1 MADVDYYALLGI
13 NRNATSE
20 QIKNAYRNKAR
31 EYHPDRAGS
40 VGTEAFRLVTRAYA
54 ILYDPDRREEYD
66 KGFRPVTSIADLYSR
81 RREGK
86 KVMEIMLPTAPA
98 AKQVG
103 PDLYMAI
110 TVETEV
116 LLQGGTVTITLP
128 DSDGTEV
135 ALLVPPR
142 AKELSWCRLPHKG
155 SPGRNG
161 ADSGD
166 LWIQLKEKK

>member
-13 NRNATSE
+13 NRNASTRE
-20 QIKNAYRNKAR
+20 IKNAYRKKAR
-31 EYHPDRAGS
+31 ECHPDRTGS
-40 VGTEAFRLVTRAYA
+40 DGTDAFRLITRAYA
-54 ILYDPDRREEYD
+54 ILSDPDKREEYD
-66 KGFRPVTSIADLYSR
+66 KGFRPVTSIQDLYAR
-81 RREGK
+81 RHEGK
-86 KVMEIMLPTAPA
+86 KVMEIMLPSAPA

-103 PDLYMAI
+103 PDLYMM
-110 TVETEV
+110 VSVGTEV

-128 DSDGTEV
+128 GAEDELV
-135 ALLVPPR
+135 LHVPPR